1 MRLQLEATTKS
12 KLLTEVMR
20 FPFAIVSSV
29 VLDANLKFSAA

>member
-20 FPFAIVSSV
+20 FLFAIGSWV
-29 VLDANLKFSAA
+29 VLDANFKILAA